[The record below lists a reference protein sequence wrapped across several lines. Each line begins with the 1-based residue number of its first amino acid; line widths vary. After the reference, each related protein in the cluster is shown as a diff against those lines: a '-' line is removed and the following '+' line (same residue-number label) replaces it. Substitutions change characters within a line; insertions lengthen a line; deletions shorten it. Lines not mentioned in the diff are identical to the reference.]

1 MDRYY
6 QLQKHCSLNLFQ
18 TPPLVKKSYMGP
30 YMTCIYA
37 SHIWIFGIYGQ
48 PIHGEVLYGT
58 IYGTIYI
65 FLNNAVIK
73 IVMNLHKNVIVPIFT
88 TSFII

>member
-1 MDRYY
+1 
-6 QLQKHCSLNLFQ
+6 
-18 TPPLVKKSYMGP
+18 MGP

-48 PIHGEVLYGT
+48 PINGEVFYGT
-58 IYGTIYI
+58 IYGTVF
-65 FLNNAVIK
+65 FLNNAIIK

-88 TSFII
+88 SFIIL